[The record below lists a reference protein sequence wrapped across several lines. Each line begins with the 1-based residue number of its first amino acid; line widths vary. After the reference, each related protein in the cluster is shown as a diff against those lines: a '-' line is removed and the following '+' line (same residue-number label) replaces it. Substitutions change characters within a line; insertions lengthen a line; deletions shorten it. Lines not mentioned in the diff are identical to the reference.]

1 MSRLYE
7 ALTAIGRKAHV
18 PARTDLPHSLAEGP
32 TRHRWS
38 AIALGAVA
46 VLGAAWLTV
55 MPRAPAMP
63 SPSAPPVSPLLSAPP
78 PQTLR
83 GPELRERAR
92 SETVL
97 GSLARAEELLE
108 RAVALDPAD
117 VPAWNDLGVVLVRR
131 GQRRRGI
138 AALEHDGQALGAA
151 AHYRAFLELVP
162 EHPDRAQ
169 IEQRLTVPGPAAERR

>member
-18 PARTDLPHSLAEGP
+18 QARTDLPHSLAEGP

-108 RAVALDPAD
+108 RAVAL
-117 VPAWNDLGVVLVRR
+117 
-131 GQRRRGI
+131 
-138 AALEHDGQALGAA
+138 EHDGQALGAA
-151 AHYRAFLELVP
+151 AHYRAFLALVP

-169 IEQRLTVPGPAAERR
+169 IEQRLTSPGPAEERR